1 MGKLRGRAEAP
12 AVRKQAHRGA
22 RQPQLAC
29 PAVKAVEH
37 IVKALRRRQPRLQLQ
52 QALEQAFI
60 SDRLLHQQRHIF
72 FQHMNMVTR
81 PHHVP
86 LHQRN
91 RTTYRMRDAEM
102 FDLGGIT
109 NKKFRMLQQ
118 IVHHCAIVQRAGNLL
133 LFFPDWFHK

>member
-1 MGKLRGRAEAP
+1 M
-12 AVRKQAHRGA
+12 
-22 RQPQLAC
+22 
-29 PAVKAVEH
+29 KAVEH
-37 IVKALRRRQPRLQLQ
+37 IVEALRRRQPRLQLQ

-91 RTTYRMRDAEM
+91 RTAYRMRDAEM